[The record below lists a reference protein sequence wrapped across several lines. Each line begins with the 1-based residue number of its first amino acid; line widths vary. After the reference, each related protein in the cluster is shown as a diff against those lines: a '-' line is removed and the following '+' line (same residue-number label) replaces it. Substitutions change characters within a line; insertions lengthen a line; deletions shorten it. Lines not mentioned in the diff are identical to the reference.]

1 MHAALGFQ
9 PTVRI
14 GAVDPNCRRFDA
26 GFFAATFF
34 EPLSL
39 VVMGFRPADIHPQQH
54 FSPILRLS
62 AAGPGMHLEIAV
74 VAIGFAGEKA
84 FELAPR
90 RFRAQSLECRL
101 GIGDHASIAF
111 GLAELDQFEGF
122 GDFPLDTL
130 VAADRLVEPCA
141 LAEELLCRLG
151 LVPQSWIFDL
161 SVQLREA
168 ASCSIPVKDAS
179 SAAPTTF

>member
-9 PTVRI
+9 PAIGI
-14 GAVDPNCRRFDA
+14 GAVDPNCRRFYT
-26 GFFAATFF
+26 GFFATALFK
-34 EPLSL
+34 PLSL

-84 FELAPR
+84 FELASC

-122 GDFPLDTL
+122 GDFPLDAL
-130 VAADRLVEPCA
+130 VAADRLVESRA
-141 LAEELLCRLG
+141 LAEQLLCRFG
-151 LVPQSWIFDL
+151 IVPQAWIFDL

-168 ASCSIPVKDAS
+168 ASCGIPVKDAS
-179 SAAPTTF
+179 SAAPTTC